1 MYPLT
6 CIKCIRIVVMN
17 CLNISHCLDNSSV
30 QYKTDTHIK
39 KQKCYLIQDNLQH
52 VQVHQARCIIEDEN
66 VGYLILRGREYTHTF
81 EQV

>member
-6 CIKCIRIVVMN
+6 CIACIRMVVMN

-39 KQKCYLIQDNLQH
+39 KQKFDLIQENLQH
-52 VQVHQARCIIEDEN
+52 VQVHQQS
-66 VGYLILRGREYTHTF
+66 GKILRNEDTLPIG
-81 EQV
+81 